1 MKKFLNGVGVLG
13 SIILTLVLT
22 VLIFIYVVVLNV
34 KSVVTE
40 KGMSN
45 TFKKINIVETLKTA
59 EDETMWEDFMQ
70 LSDSLNLSEKQ
81 FEKIL
86 NSNKVKEQIGGYIG
100 KVLSASLNDKE
111 AKLTKKEMKNF
122 LNVAVDEYNKV
133 SDTKIN
139 DSERKEILNSIDD
152 EMIENMNEEFGSL
165 NLLETVSPE
174 AIEYVKLADNLLFGN
189 YTLILFVLII
199 LIIGLIALFRFSYY
213 KWIPYVKTSIMISGI
228 LMLLIGLLVLII
240 PLEEME
246 IIMPI
251 RKIIAIRM
259 FITTAILF
267 ILSIGLSIGKKY
279 LKKCADNKKEVKH
292 LDENNEITEKTEE
305 ENEVG

>member
-1 MKKFLNGVGVLG
+1 MKKFLNGLGVLG

-45 TFKKINIVETLKTA
+45 TFKKINVVETLKTA

-111 AKLTKKEMKNF
+111 AKLTKKEMENF

-279 LKKCADNKKEVKH
+279 LKKCADSKKEVKP
-292 LDENNEITEKTEE
+292 LDENNEIIEKTEE

>member
-1 MKKFLNGVGVLG
+1 MKKFLNGLGVLG

-111 AKLTKKEMKNF
+111 AKLTKKEMENF

-189 YTLILFVLII
+189 YTLILLVLII
-199 LIIGLIALFRFSYY
+199 FIIGLIALFRFSYY

-228 LMLLIGLLVLII
+228 LMLFIGLLVLII

-279 LKKCADNKKEVKH
+279 LKKCADSKKEVKP
-292 LDENNEITEKTEE
+292 LDENNEIIEKNEE

>member
-1 MKKFLNGVGVLG
+1 MKKFLNGLGVLG

-213 KWIPYVKTSIMISGI
+213 KWMPYVKTSIMISGI

-279 LKKCADNKKEVKH
+279 LKKCADSKKEVKP
-292 LDENNEITEKTEE
+292 LEENNEIIDKNEE